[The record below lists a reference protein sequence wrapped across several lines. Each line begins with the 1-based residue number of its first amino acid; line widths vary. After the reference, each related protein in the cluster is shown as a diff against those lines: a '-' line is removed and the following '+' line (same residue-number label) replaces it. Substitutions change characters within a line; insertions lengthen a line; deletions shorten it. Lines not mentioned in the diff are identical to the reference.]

1 MRQRSF
7 FCRFFV
13 TALLALCF
21 FLTSP
26 WLSWAQSAPYRIG
39 VLTPGLAYEAVFRG
53 LEEELGR
60 VGYRAG
66 KDITYMIE
74 DTQGNL
80 SNLGGPTKKLVDA
93 KPHAL
98 FTVGTAHSLAAQ
110 QATTTL
116 PIVFAYIADPVRA
129 GLIASYQLSK
139 NNLTGVG
146 TYAGPLS
153 AKRLE
158 MLKEIAPATKRVLM
172 IISSIE
178 APGLESVKPVEEAAK
193 KLRIQLV
200 RREAASKADIEK
212 ILAETPRGS
221 VDAIFHFP
229 STLVGANIGALI
241 KKAREDKIPLST
253 GNDGMVEQGA
263 LFAYG
268 TNFRLVG
275 IQAARLVAKV
285 LNGERPSDIPVEVAN
300 RFFLTLNTT
309 TAKTIGLKIPRAV
322 LERADRVVE

>member
-1 MRQRSF
+1 MRVRARAWQSAKKSSSATMEKFGWSRSWARVRRFISRYPRTGKGRRKRADVKRGFIVKLKHAALRREENMRQRSF

-26 WLSWAQSAPYRIG
+26 WLSGAQSAPYRIG
-39 VLTPGLAYEAVFRG
+39 VLTPGLASEAVFRG
-53 LEEELGR
+53 REEELGR

-178 APGLESVKPVEEAAK
+178 APGLE
-193 KLRIQLV
+193 
-200 RREAASKADIEK
+200 
-212 ILAETPRGS
+212 
-221 VDAIFHFP
+221 
-229 STLVGANIGALI
+229 
-241 KKAREDKIPLST
+241 
-253 GNDGMVEQGA
+253 
-263 LFAYG
+263 
-268 TNFRLVG
+268 
-275 IQAARLVAKV
+275 
-285 LNGERPSDIPVEVAN
+285 
-300 RFFLTLNTT
+300 
-309 TAKTIGLKIPRAV
+309 
-322 LERADRVVE
+322 